1 MSETSSSQRRRR
13 NRNFD
18 DTHKVLIEKAVE
30 LISESGAEALSISAL
45 ARESGINRSTVYYHF
60 DSRETLIEAVRR
72 WSSEQI
78 AAGFN
83 PQVSQGERVSRIT
96 GFVLANPEVT
106 KLWIEDFIADGDIR
120 ERYPMW
126 DAIVSGVARR
136 FHDSGPDGDVD
147 AEVFCTILLTG
158 ALIGPRV
165 FRNSVRP
172 DETLD
177 RIVERFSYEQMRLLR
192 AYGLLSDSEIA
203 AVGGLPAGRSS
214 D

>member
-1 MSETSSSQRRRR
+1 MSKASSPERTGPPERRRR
-13 NRNFD
+13 NRNYE
-18 DTHKVLIEKAVE
+18 DTHRVLIEKAVE
-30 LISESGAEALSISAL
+30 LISESGTEALSISAL

-60 DSRETLIEAVRR
+60 ESRETLIDAVRR

-83 PQVSQGERVSRIT
+83 PQVGQSERVSSVT

-106 KLWIEDFIADGDIR
+106 KLWIEDFIAPGNIR
-120 ERYPMW
+120 DRYPMW
-126 DAIVSGVARR
+126 NEMVAGVARL
-136 FHDSGPDGDVD
+136 FEDQGGEPVD

-172 DETLD
+172 DESAEQ
-177 RIVERFSYEQMRLLR
+177 VVARFTTEQLRLMR
-192 AYGLLSDSEIA
+192 AYGLLREWETQA
-203 AVGGLPAGRSS
+203 PPTTGP
-214 D
+214 